1 MELWGH
7 VQNIMEASGV
17 HQLLAQLEQ
26 KMQEDTIGFAE
37 EMYKYVDDFVGQL
50 EKTLAAYWE
59 EIKALQ
65 EQIPILQQQN
75 NLTGTRMV
83 DMQKR
88 LEDIRVSQVKF
99 ATDLMEETRKALSV
113 EIDGKVTTVRAELQ
127 QQVNETHQH
136 LQETLE
142 EIKKEVA
149 TVSQSQERMWEVTSR
164 MGEDVKSIMESAG
177 TGNHFS
183 IPENDE
189 NPDVPADEGIP
200 LD

>member
-1 MELWGH
+1 MELWGR
-7 VQNIMEASGV
+7 VQNVMEASGV

-26 KMQEDTIGFAE
+26 KTPEKTTRFAE
-37 EMYKYVDDFVGQL
+37 VMYKYVDDSAGRL

-65 EQIPILQQQN
+65 EQIPVLRQQD
-75 NLTGTRMV
+75 NLTGTRMG

-99 ATDLMEETRKALSV
+99 ATDLVEETRKALSA
-113 EIDGKVTTVRAELQ
+113 EMDRKVTTVRAELQ

-142 EIKKEVA
+142 EIKK
-149 TVSQSQERMWEVTSR
+149 
-164 MGEDVKSIMESAG
+164 
-177 TGNHFS
+177 
-183 IPENDE
+183 
-189 NPDVPADEGIP
+189 
-200 LD
+200 